1 VTRLRAENKPTIPVL
16 LGEEKKANVFLR
28 ADEPSVAAKL
38 HMKGASAGRS
48 VRRTAANARTSPD
61 GAFARGGRDYR
72 AAAKLK
78 PHPEGGHY
86 RETFRDQRT
95 DANER
100 SCATAIY
107 FLLARGERSHW
118 HRIDAVEVWH
128 YYAGAPLILQIA
140 HEGCTRH
147 TVQARPPRG
156 WRRTAAGDRARRRVA
171 GRREHR
177 RLDLGRLHGCSRI
190 PNLRSSNW
198 RRRVGSRRD
207 FVG

>member
-1 VTRLRAENKPTIPVL
+1 MALPQQAAEIIARLE
-16 LGEEKKANVFLR
+16 
-28 ADEPSVAAKL
+28 
-38 HMKGASAGRS
+38 
-48 VRRTAANARTSPD
+48 
-61 GAFARGGRDYR
+61 
-72 AAAKLK
+72 LK

-147 TVQARPPRG
+147 TVRLGPDVAGGERPQANVLRG
-156 WRRTAAGDRARRRVA
+156 RVA

-177 RLDLGRLHGCSRI
+177 RLDTARLHSRAGI
-190 PNLRSSNW
+190 
-198 RRRVGSRRD
+198 
-207 FVG
+207 